1 MNSPWLLIWRT
12 QTCNIG
18 MSVRHLNGIM
28 IPPWLLIWRTQTRCS
43 APFKRKVEYYQQEII
58 HLYLGTYSLFLI
70 GAHNDICGNEE
81 GSILLW
87 RYDIIGSVPYSKFAF
102 IGSGIGIK
110 SKVGENDSFD
120 FGCDAALHAVSFL
133 VAFLVHQHKT
143 TTRKSYYR
151 LTFVKLV

>member
-1 MNSPWLLIWRT
+1 ML
-12 QTCNIG
+12 
-18 MSVRHLNGIM
+18 
-28 IPPWLLIWRTQTRCS
+28 
-43 APFKRKVEYYQQEII
+43 
-58 HLYLGTYSLFLI
+58 LI
-70 GAHNDICGNEE
+70 GAHNNICGNEE
-81 GSILLW
+81 GSVLLW
-87 RYDIIGSVPYSKFAF
+87 RYDIIGSVPYSEFAF

-133 VAFLVHQHKT
+133 VAFLVYQHKT